1 MPFGCAAASA
11 LQTRDSRLGV
21 TTTLAGNQGD
31 TMRTATRLL
40 KSIGLVIAVCFT
52 TLMGGCSSS
61 SANSSSPY
69 PTKLEPPPGAY
80 RSTFTFLRGEGGFG
94 GISVTPKPI
103 PEGLFS
109 ADIRIRLVGLR
120 ANTTYLVQRAQEGVG
135 GRPLGADGIC
145 QRALALFPWSPNDAA
160 AANFQTVPLP
170 ATGPLVTF
178 TTGSSGDGA
187 LDFELRTLMIVAG
200 TTNDVMYRLVD
211 NDVAPTT
218 ELRSDCMTIMVR

>member
-1 MPFGCAAASA
+1 
-11 LQTRDSRLGV
+11 
-21 TTTLAGNQGD
+21 
-31 TMRTATRLL
+31 MRTVGPLFR
-40 KSIGLVIAVCFT
+40 SIIMVPAVFFT
-52 TLMGGCSSS
+52 TLMGACSSNSSS
-61 SANSSSPY
+61 SSSPS

-103 PEGLFS
+103 PEGLFA
-109 ADIRIRLVGLR
+109 ADISIRLLALR

-145 QRALALFPWSPNDAA
+145 QRALGLFPWSSNDAA
-160 AANFQTVPLP
+160 AVNFQTVPLP

-178 TTGSSGDGA
+178 TTGPGGDGA
-187 LDFELRTLMIVAG
+187 IDFELRTLMIVGG

-211 NDVAPTT
+211 NDSAPTT
-218 ELRSDCMTIMVR
+218 ELRSNCMTITAR